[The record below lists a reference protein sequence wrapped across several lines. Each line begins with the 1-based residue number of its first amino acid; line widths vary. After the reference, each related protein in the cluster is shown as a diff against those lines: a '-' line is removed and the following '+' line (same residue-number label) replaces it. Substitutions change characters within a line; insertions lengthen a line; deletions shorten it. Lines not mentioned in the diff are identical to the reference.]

1 LVGVKVAVMTELPAP
16 TTVRV
21 EPETLMTDVAADEYV
36 KLPGIEPITEGA
48 VTVKAESPKF
58 FETPLQALKVG
69 DPLPTVTVIVV
80 VAVLYLVES
89 VGVKVAVIIE
99 LPTPATVRVEP
110 ETLMTDGVPDEYVN
124 EPAREFA
131 SVGAV
136 TEKAGSPKFLETPL
150 QALRVG
156 LSLAIGAV
164 LADVAKAEPL
174 PSWTVMVTEMP
185 LPISS
190 EVKV

>member
-1 LVGVKVAVMTELPAP
+1 M
-16 TTVRV
+16 
-21 EPETLMTDVAADEYV
+21 
-36 KLPGIEPITEGA
+36 
-48 VTVKAESPKF
+48 
-58 FETPLQALKVG
+58 G

-99 LPTPATVRVEP
+99 LPAPATVRVDP

-156 LSLAIGAV
+156 LSFAIGAV

-174 PSWTVMVTEMP
+174 PS
-185 LPISS
+185 
-190 EVKV
+190 